1 LSIRLEWQLRRH
13 SHPVSDR
20 PIDFC
25 MIFAAEMFE
34 GLIRDYGY
42 IGIIIY
48 MILTGCGLPMPEEVA
63 IIAGGALAASG
74 TLNPWVTLGALLIG
88 ALLGDCVMYFIGYRF
103 GRRILKANRFC
114 AAYLT
119 PEREQKVEA
128 LLVRHGAY
136 LLFFARFLVGIRGP
150 IYITA
155 GILKMPF
162 RKFLL
167 ADLVCATVVVSL
179 FFGATLFFG
188 KQIMHVIREGEG
200 VLTLI
205 VIGAVILGGGG
216 LLWYQLHR
224 RKLPG
229 MEVLADAQV
238 VASSDDLP
246 KLDLSATN
254 DSADSGAAAE
264 QPPATTSLEGN
275 GQPHAQIGEGEQNR
289 PDEKEVVQ

>member
-1 LSIRLEWQLRRH
+1 
-13 SHPVSDR
+13 
-20 PIDFC
+20 
-25 MIFAAEMFE
+25 MILVAEMFQ
-34 GLIRDYGY
+34 GLIDYGY
-42 IGIIIY
+42 LGIIIY
-48 MILTGCGLPMPEEVA
+48 MVLTGCGLPMPEEVA

-74 TLNPWVTLGALLIG
+74 KLDPWMTLGALLIG
-88 ALLGDCVMYFIGYRF
+88 AILGDCVMYFIGYRF

-119 PEREQKVEA
+119 PEREQRVEV

-136 LLFFARFLVGIRGP
+136 VLFFARFLVGIRGP

-179 FFGATLFFG
+179 FFGATFFFG
-188 KQIMHVIREGEG
+188 QQIMHVIKEGEG
-200 VLTLI
+200 VLTLV
-205 VIGAVILGGGG
+205 VIGAVVLGGGG

-224 RKLPG
+224 KKLPG
-229 MEVLADAQV
+229 MQVLADAQV
-238 VASSDDLP
+238 AASSDDLP
-246 KLDLSATN
+246 KLDLTDMKGSTASDTT
-254 DSADSGAAAE
+254 AE
-264 QPPATTSLEGN
+264 KQPSTSLDGN
-275 GQPHAQIGEGEQNR
+275 GRQAAHYHRSEHDR